1 MLRREHIQPPVVEP
15 PDPEAPRTTF
25 SRRQIVVFLIFAA
38 VAIGLLYG
46 LLPKLAGLQDTWQ
59 RIKQGDPAWLAV
71 AFLFELL
78 SFGGY
83 IVLFRGVFSCE
94 GVSLSWRASYQITM
108 AGLAATRL
116 LAAGG
121 AGGVALTAWAL
132 RRAGMS
138 ARTLAARM
146 TAFLVLLYGVFML
159 ALLFVGVGLR
169 TGVLPGGAPFGLTVV
184 PAVFGAFVIAAALAL
199 ALVPQDLDRRV
210 AREHP
215 ASTRR
220 ARALRWLATVPATIG
235 TGVREAIV
243 MLRTA
248 DPRLLGAVAWWGFD
262 IAVLWASLHA
272 FGESPQIPIVV
283 MAYYVG
289 MLANLL
295 PLPGGIGGVDGG
307 MIGALIAFDV
317 DGGAALVAVLT
328 YRFFAFWLPTIPGA
342 IAYFTL
348 VHTVR
353 QWRHDRAPLAAGA
366 PAADSEPA

>member
-121 AGGVALTAWAL
+121 AGG
-132 RRAGMS
+132 G
-138 ARTLAARM
+138 
-146 TAFLVLLYGVFML
+146 
-159 ALLFVGVGLR
+159 
-169 TGVLPGGAPFGLTVV
+169 
-184 PAVFGAFVIAAALAL
+184 AAAAGG
-199 ALVPQDLDRRV
+199 P
-210 AREHP
+210 
-215 ASTRR
+215 RR
-220 ARALRWLATVPATIG
+220 AR
-235 TGVREAIV
+235 
-243 MLRTA
+243 
-248 DPRLLGAVAWWGFD
+248 LGARGPPPPPAPV
-262 IAVLWASLHA
+262 
-272 FGESPQIPIVV
+272 PP
-283 MAYYVG
+283 
-289 MLANLL
+289 
-295 PLPGGIGGVDGG
+295 
-307 MIGALIAFDV
+307 
-317 DGGAALVAVLT
+317 
-328 YRFFAFWLPTIPGA
+328 
-342 IAYFTL
+342 
-348 VHTVR
+348 
-353 QWRHDRAPLAAGA
+353 APLRGGRR
-366 PAADSEPA
+366 